1 MYHKSFY
8 IICYI
13 ILYIICICIIHI
25 FIISLLY
32 LCIYILSHVP
42 MIRIKIHIY
51 AQISSYVLLQTIT
64 DGGPNIRF
72 PGGKLIRVR
81 RPNVGCAASM
91 IDFAHEEIPISTK
104 L

>member
-1 MYHKSFY
+1 MLYHIVYHMYMYNTY
-8 IICYI
+8 IY
-13 ILYIICICIIHI
+13 HI
-25 FIISLLY
+25 TVISMY
-32 LCIYILSHVP
+32 IYILSHVP

>member
-1 MYHKSFY
+1 
-8 IICYI
+8 
-13 ILYIICICIIHI
+13 
-25 FIISLLY
+25 
-32 LCIYILSHVP
+32 
-42 MIRIKIHIY
+42 MIRIIIHIY

-104 L
+104 LWRDGILGYTWDDDTFLGR